1 MNSTA
6 GGTMFTFCG
15 KLWGV
20 EPIGTNY
27 CDGFQVVNYT
37 DNEVVATHTEEIGTP
52 AAKPNANCIMVNIKD
67 EWTAEIYQYVPGS
80 IAAKYT
86 FAAIREIDAVEEVE
100 AQQGLIVNNGTELV
114 LEGVDA
120 ASFAV
125 YSVTGGL
132 VRNSDSNVVDIEG
145 LKGVHIAVAID
156 AAGNTYTLKFI
167 AR

>member
-1 MNSTA
+1 
-6 GGTMFTFCG
+6 MFTFCG

-37 DNEVVATHTEEIGTP
+37 DNEVVATHTAEISK
-52 AAKPNANCIMVNIKD
+52 AAASPNANCIMVNIKD

-132 VRNSDSNVVDIEG
+132 VRNSDNNTIDIEG

-156 AAGNTYTLKFI
+156 ANGNTYTLKFI

>member
-1 MNSTA
+1 
-6 GGTMFTFCG
+6 MFTFCG

-37 DNEVVATHTEEIGTP
+37 DNTVVATHTAEISTA
-52 AAKPNANCIMVNIKD
+52 AAKPNANCIMVNLKD

-86 FAAIREIDAVEEVE
+86 FAAIREIDAVEDVEVS
-100 AQQGLIVNNGTELV
+100 QGVIVNNGTELV

-120 ASFAV
+120 VNFAV
-125 YSVTGGL
+125 YSITGGL
-132 VRNSDSNVVDIEG
+132 VRNSDNNTIDIEG

-156 AAGNTYTLKFI
+156 ANGNTYTLKFI